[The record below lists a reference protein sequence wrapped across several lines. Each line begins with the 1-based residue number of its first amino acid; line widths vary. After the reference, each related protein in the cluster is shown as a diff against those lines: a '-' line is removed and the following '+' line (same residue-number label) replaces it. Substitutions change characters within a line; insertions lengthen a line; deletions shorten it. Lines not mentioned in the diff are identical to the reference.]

1 MAMSE
6 DKNPPL
12 SEEVEFDAV
21 DLEKQPKRV
30 RKAEAKPPTRKKSTP
45 AKKTFSKVE
54 KNIARG
60 TKKKLLPLP
69 FEVAKK
75 KPFKGRKMVKPD
87 FKGIEKKD
95 PRKRNFSRKP
105 TFNPEMTEK
114 ACSGKEGPFLLQVF
128 QAATIDPNFTQGFH
142 HYPGRIPLQM
152 AKLLLEHFGQ
162 KGRLFDPFMGSG
174 TILLE
179 GLLAG
184 MKVAGNDLNPIAS
197 VITRER
203 CRWLSLRNAR
213 RVWTEVEE
221 LRQGIEK
228 ENLGKHRVH
237 HLHAESLQN
246 LYPPHLLVEMLHWM
260 ERINQLPD
268 PAVRE
273 SLRAVFSSLIYRFT
287 PEEDAVRR
295 QSRVGRG
302 QFGRAMGERTKEL
315 IEAQTE
321 LSDHIRLIE
330 NPQLSQ
336 EDILKLEHDPPLE
349 ADLILTRPPFPGNGK
364 QMLSQKLLLKWL
376 NLPIKPFEEGQLGI
390 GTDFQK
396 KNWTPRF
403 RKLMLN
409 LRRASVSGGRCIM
422 LFEDWLDR
430 GKKVDAL
437 NFVRRFSG
445 SEGWKMTASAS
456 RPLQHY
462 SRGEED
468 FGRNGKQEHLVLL
481 RC

>member
-1 MAMSE
+1 
-6 DKNPPL
+6 
-12 SEEVEFDAV
+12 
-21 DLEKQPKRV
+21 
-30 RKAEAKPPTRKKSTP
+30 
-45 AKKTFSKVE
+45 
-54 KNIARG
+54 
-60 TKKKLLPLP
+60 
-69 FEVAKK
+69 
-75 KPFKGRKMVKPD
+75 
-87 FKGIEKKD
+87 
-95 PRKRNFSRKP
+95 
-105 TFNPEMTEK
+105 
-114 ACSGKEGPFLLQVF
+114 
-128 QAATIDPNFTQGFH
+128 
-142 HYPGRIPLQM
+142 
-152 AKLLLEHFGQ
+152 
-162 KGRLFDPFMGSG
+162 
-174 TILLE
+174 
-179 GLLAG
+179 
-184 MKVAGNDLNPIAS
+184 
-197 VITRER
+197 
-203 CRWLSLRNAR
+203 
-213 RVWTEVEE
+213 
-221 LRQGIEK
+221 
-228 ENLGKHRVH
+228 
-237 HLHAESLQN
+237 
-246 LYPPHLLVEMLHWM
+246 
-260 ERINQLPD
+260 
-268 PAVRE
+268 
-273 SLRAVFSSLIYRFT
+273 
-287 PEEDAVRR
+287 
-295 QSRVGRG
+295 
-302 QFGRAMGERTKEL
+302 MGERTKEL

-445 SEGWKMTASAS
+445 SEGWKMFASAS

-462 SRGEED
+462 PRGEQD
-468 FGRNGKQEHLVLL
+468 FGRTGKQEHLVLL